1 MPKRERELRLTNRR
15 GLHARAATKLVQC
28 CQPFT
33 ARVAVHHGDR
43 IADAANIMSLL
54 MLAAPCG
61 TPLVIVTE
69 GDDAEPAMEAITA
82 LFDARF
88 HEDE

>member
-1 MPKRERELRLTNRR
+1 MPERTLTLTNQR

-28 CQPFT
+28 GQRFS
-33 ARVAVHHGDR
+33 AQIHVYKKQQK
-43 IADAANIMSLL
+43 ADAANIMSLL

-61 TPLVIVTE
+61 TELTVIAE
-69 GDDAEPAMEAITA
+69 GEDAERALDAIEA

-88 HEDE
+88 EEDQ

>member
-1 MPKRERELRLTNRR
+1 MPRRELRLTNRR

-28 CQPFT
+28 CQPFE
-33 ARVAVHHGDR
+33 ARVAIHHGER
-43 IADAANIMSLL
+43 VADAANIMSLL

-61 TPLVIVTE
+61 TPLTVVAE
-69 GDDAEPAMEAITA
+69 GDDAIPAMAAIEA

>member
-1 MPKRERELRLTNRR
+1 MPTRELRLINRR

-28 CQPFT
+28 CQPFDACIT
-33 ARVAVHHGDR
+33 VHHGDR
-43 IADAANIMSLL
+43 VADAANIMSLL

-61 TPLVIVTE
+61 TPLTVTTE
-69 GDDAEPAMEAITA
+69 GEEAEAALAAVTA
-82 LFDARF
+82 LFEARF

>member
-1 MPKRERELRLTNRR
+1 MPTRELCLTNRR

-28 CQPFT
+28 CQPFD
-33 ARVAVHHGDR
+33 ASVAVYHGER
-43 IADAANIMSLL
+43 MADAANIMSLL

-61 TPLVIVTE
+61 TPLTIVTE
-69 GDDAEPAMEAITA
+69 GNDANDAMRAIES
-82 LFDARF
+82 LFEARF

>member
-1 MPKRERELRLTNRR
+1 MPQRQLTLTNKR

-33 ARVAVHHGDR
+33 ARVTVKRGGQE
-43 IADAANIMSLL
+43 ADAANIMSLL

-61 TPLVIVTE
+61 TELCVIAE
-69 GDDAEPAMEAITA
+69 GEDADAALEAIEA

-88 HEDE
+88 DEDG

>member
-1 MPKRERELRLTNRR
+1 MPQRKLTLTNRR

-28 CQPFT
+28 CQPFS
-33 ARVAVHHGDR
+33 ARVTVANG
-43 IADAANIMSLL
+43 ALEGDAANIMSLL

-61 TPLVIVTE
+61 TELRVSADGE
-69 GDDAEPAMEAITA
+69 DAEDALAAIEA
-82 LFDARF
+82 LFEARF

>member
-1 MPKRERELRLTNRR
+1 MPTRELRLTNRR

-28 CQPFT
+28 CQPFDV
-33 ARVAVHHGDR
+33 RVAIQHR
-43 IADAANIMSLL
+43 ERQADAANIMSLL

-61 TPLVIVTE
+61 TELTVTTE
-69 GDDAEPAMEAITA
+69 GDDADAAMDAITA
-82 LFDARF
+82 LFEARF

>member
-1 MPKRERELRLTNRR
+1 VPERTLTLTNQR

-28 CQPFT
+28 GQQFS
-33 ARVAVHHGDR
+33 ASIHVYKQQQK
-43 IADAANIMSLL
+43 ADAANIMSLL

-61 TPLVIVTE
+61 TELTVAAE
-69 GDDAEPAMEAITA
+69 GEDAEQALDAIEA

-88 HEDE
+88 DEDQ